1 MLIYFTTTNPHFLHH
16 THTIKHHL
24 SHLCSFRH
32 TIPFPGQHHKWV
44 YGLRQVILLTLTLLS
59 HLWKE
64 RDELWGSLHVW
75 KSSQFHRCHRSTFK
89 AWKTPQVWKTYAS
102 EKQLL
107 KAVNMWFPFH
117 LRKTLTLWILT
128 LRNDSMH
135 QLMSHCWTTPS
146 NTSFRCSC

>member
-44 YGLRQVILLTLTLLS
+44 YGLRQVILLSLTLLS

-89 AWKTPQVWKTYAS
+89 AWKTPPGLKDLCFWKTTVKSSQYVVPISLEKNINTLNPHTQKWLNAS
-102 EKQLL
+102 TNESLL
-107 KAVNMWFPFH
+107 NH
-117 LRKTLTLWILT
+117 SL
-128 LRNDSMH
+128 
-135 QLMSHCWTTPS
+135 
-146 NTSFRCSC
+146 